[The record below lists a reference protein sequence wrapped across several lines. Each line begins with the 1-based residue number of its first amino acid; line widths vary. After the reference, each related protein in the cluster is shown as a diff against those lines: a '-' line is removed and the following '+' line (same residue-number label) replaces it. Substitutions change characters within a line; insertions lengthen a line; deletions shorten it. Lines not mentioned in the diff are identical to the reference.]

1 MEQRCVIK
9 HRYEVVHDGKRI
21 SIFDRAAEAEAG
33 ELSPLHVISAAVAS
47 AKDAC
52 LVALKW
58 LHDEGHLSQME
69 FYHAA
74 DEIHLNYRKPQ

>member
-1 MEQRCVIK
+1 MEPHCLIE
-9 HRYEVVHDGKRI
+9 HRFEIVHDGKRI
-21 SIFDRAAEAEAG
+21 SIFDLTAETEAG
-33 ELSPLHVISAAVAS
+33 ERSPLHVIMVAATS

-58 LHDEGHLSQME
+58 LQDEGHISRME

-74 DEIHLNYRKPQ
+74 DQIHLRFRSSQ